1 MHPHRRFTAWPLFA
15 LLLFALSASGC
26 RTTTNLITG
35 ETARGAF
42 TWQQEVQIGRESD
55 PQIIAQFGLIDNEP
69 LAAYV
74 DRVSRDVLETSA
86 YTDPNTP
93 AEIRETP
100 FYFRVLDT
108 PTVNAFALPGGYIYV
123 TRGLLTHLN
132 NEAQLAFVLGHEIGH
147 VLGRHASRQAARAQV
162 GQLGLIGAA
171 ILGDVLRPGLGS
183 NVLEF
188 GGTGAQLLFLRW
200 GRDAEREA
208 DRAGV
213 AYASFAGY
221 DAAQGAAFFRSLQ
234 RLSEQ
239 QGGSLPSFLSTHPDP
254 GQREQAIPALAAQF
268 ESENQVLAERYL
280 QAIDGLVVGE
290 NPREGFVEN
299 NVFYHPDLR
308 FRFAVPQGWRL
319 ANERQSV
326 TLASANNQAVAQ
338 LTLPG
343 QATAQAA
350 AQAFRARQGITVTD
364 SRATQVNGLPA
375 VALAGNA
382 QSQGGAVSFLAYFIE
397 HEGRAYQFLGYSPST
412 AFAANQQALDNLMR
426 SFARLT
432 DPQFLNRQPVRLE
445 VFRVNQA
452 APFSSFLQGRPL
464 PPGMTAQRLAIMN
477 QVELQEQMPVGKLLK
492 LPRRP

>member
-1 MHPHRRFTAWPLFA
+1 MRPVRPFAPWPLLA

-35 ETARGAF
+35 ESARGAY
-42 TWQQEVQIGRESD
+42 TWQQEVQIGREAD
-55 PQIIAQFGLIDNEP
+55 PQIVAQFGLLENEA
-69 LAAYV
+69 LTAYV
-74 DRVSRDVLETSA
+74 DRLSRNVLETSA

-100 FYFRVLDT
+100 FFFRVLDT

-183 NVLEF
+183 NILEF

-213 AYASFAGY
+213 AYSSFAGY
-221 DAAQGAAFFRSLQ
+221 DAAEGAAFFRSLQ
-234 RLSEQ
+234 RLSSQ

-268 ESENQVLAERYL
+268 ESENQVFAERYL
-280 QAIDGLVVGE
+280 QAIDGLVIGE

-308 FRFAVPQGWRL
+308 FRFSVPQGWRL
-319 ANERQSV
+319 VNERQSV
-326 TLASANNQAVAQ
+326 TLASQNGQVVAQ

-343 QATAQAA
+343 QASAQAA
-350 AQAFRARQGITVTD
+350 AQAFRARQGIAVTD
-364 SRATQVNGLPA
+364 SRSVQVNGLPA

-382 QSQGGAVSFLAYFIE
+382 QTQGGAVSFLAYFIE
-397 HEGRAYQFLGYSPST
+397 HEGRTYQFLGYSPS
-412 AFAANQQALDNLMR
+412 AVFAANQQGLDNLLR

-432 DPQFLNRQPVRLE
+432 DPQFLSRQPVRLE
-445 VFRVNQA
+445 IVRVGQSA
-452 APFSSFLQGRPL
+452 TFASLLEGRPM
-464 PPGMTAQRLAIMN
+464 PPGMSAEGLAIMN
-477 QVELQEQMPVGKLLK
+477 QVELQQQIPAGTRLK